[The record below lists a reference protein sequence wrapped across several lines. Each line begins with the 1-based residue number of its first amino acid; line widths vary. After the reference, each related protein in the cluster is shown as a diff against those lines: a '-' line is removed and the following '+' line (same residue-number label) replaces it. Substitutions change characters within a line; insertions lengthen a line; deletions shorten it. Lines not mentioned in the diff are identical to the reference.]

1 MSRYALFIGRWQPF
15 HNGHRHIIQQAL
27 DAGKR
32 VAIACRKTPVT
43 KTDPYTV
50 EERIK
55 MISEVYRGQPVVVF
69 PIPDIE
75 SINVGIRTGYEIIK
89 YDVPDEIG
97 EISDAEILQ
106 MIRDGDNAWKEK
118 VPMEIAKNI
127 SDPNGQVIWLTG
139 WSGAGKSTIA
149 GELKNMLEIDGRK
162 VKILDGDEVRTFL
175 TSDLGFSK
183 HDRDEN
189 IKRIS
194 YAAKCVADVGGTAIV
209 AAISPYREAREAARR
224 TIGPERFI
232 EVFVKA
238 DLDTLVKRDP
248 KGLYKRAMAGEIEGF
263 TGISDPYEEPENP
276 DVVIDTAAD
285 RDVTESVSKI
295 LSFIYTGRY

>member
-1 MSRYALFIGRWQPF
+1 MSKYALFIGRWQPF
-15 HNGHRHIIQQAL
+15 HNGHQHIIQQAL
-27 DAGKR
+27 DAGKK

-43 KTDPYTV
+43 ESDPYTV
-50 EERIK
+50 EERIE
-55 MISEVYRGQPVVVF
+55 MISNVYRGKPVIVI

-75 SINVGIRTGYEIIK
+75 SVNIGRNVGYEVIR
-89 YDVPDEIG
+89 YDAPEDIEG
-97 EISDAEILQ
+97 ISATQ
-106 MIRDGDNAWKEK
+106 IRDMMQKGDSSWKER
-118 VPMEIAKNI
+118 VPREIAKYI
-127 SDPNGQVIWLTG
+127 GAPSGEVIWMTG

-149 GELKNMLEIDGRK
+149 ASLKGMLEIDGRK

-175 TSDLGFSK
+175 TSDLGFSR

-194 YAAKCVADVGGTAIV
+194 YAAKCIADVGGTAIV

-238 DLDTLVKRDP
+238 DLDTLVRRDP
-248 KGLYKRAMAGEIEGF
+248 KGLYKRAMAGEIKGF
-263 TGISDPYEEPENP
+263 TGISDPYEEPERP
-276 DVVIDTAAD
+276 DVVIDTAKD